1 MGEDL
6 RAGQRT
12 GRDGAAPEPT
22 AREMGALLLTQFAT
36 LLGREI
42 ALARAELVAHA
53 RQFSLGGLALLTG
66 ALLGLS
72 GWLVLL
78 GAAVAGIAYALPV
91 WLAAVIVGGALCL
104 LAGGAILWATR
115 RLAGAGQPLPM
126 TTESIRQDL
135 QAIRDGAHR

>member
-1 MGEDL
+1 VSEQL
-6 RAGQRT
+6 RARQHRAQ
-12 GRDGAAPEPT
+12 DGAAAEPT
-22 AREMGALLLTQFAT
+22 VREMGALLLTQFAT

-72 GWLVLL
+72 GWFVLL
-78 GAAVAGIAYALPV
+78 AAAVAGLAQALPV
-91 WLAAVIVGGALCL
+91 WLAAVIVGAALCL
-104 LAGGAILWATR
+104 LAGGAILWAAR